1 MLTLSGKK
9 IILGV
14 CGSIAAYKSLL
25 LLRLLVKAGAE
36 VEVIMTESATDFVG
50 PLSFSTLSGKPVK
63 TQIHSDADWQNH
75 VHLGMWA
82 DLMVVVPATAQTIAK
97 MAHGF
102 VDNLLTAVFL
112 SAKCP
117 IMFAPAMDLDMW
129 QNPATKRNIR
139 LLTDSNI
146 QMIPVEDGSLASGL
160 SGLGRL
166 AETEMI
172 FEIINDHFNKQ
183 DTLAGRRILITAGP
197 TLEAIDPVRFI
208 SNHSSGKMGI
218 RIAEECLRRG
228 AKVHL
233 ILGPTNENISES
245 PELSLF
251 RVVSADEMYTEVK
264 SVWEDMT
271 DFILA
276 AAVADYKPVNMSV
289 EKIKKTADQINIE
302 LTKTPDIAAF
312 LGINKKQNQKL
323 VGFALE
329 TTNALEY
336 ATSKLHKKNMD
347 LIVLNTTGEIG
358 VGFGYDTNQIV
369 LIDRNGHQTNFD
381 KKSKKE
387 VATDIVNALL
397 LL

>member
-146 QMIPVEDGSLASGL
+146 QMIPVVDGSLASGL

-312 LGINKKQNQKL
+312 LGINKKQDQKL

-369 LIDRNGHQTNFD
+369 LIDRNGHKTNFD

>member
-25 LLRLLVKAGAE
+25 VLRLLVKAGAE

-63 TQIHSDADWQNH
+63 THIHSDADWQNH

-97 MAHGF
+97 MAHGL

-112 SAKCP
+112 SARCP
-117 IMFAPAMDLDMW
+117 VMIAPAMDLDMW
-129 QNPATKRNIR
+129 QHEATKRNIK
-139 LLTDSNI
+139 LLLESKV
-146 QMIPVEDGSLASGL
+146 QLIPVEDGPLASGL
-160 SGLGRL
+160 SGMGRL
-166 AETEMI
+166 AEPEMI
-172 FEIINDHFNKQ
+172 MEEITKHFKSQ
-183 DTLAGRRILITAGP
+183 QTMAGRRILITAGP
-197 TLEAIDPVRFI
+197 TYEAIDPVRFI

-218 RIAEECLRRG
+218 RIAEACLKRG

-233 ILGPTNENISES
+233 ILGPTKEYISEC
-245 PELSLF
+245 PELALIN
-251 RVVSADEMYTEVK
+251 VTSADEMYAQVLK
-264 SVWEDMT
+264 VWEGMT

-276 AAVADYKPVNMSV
+276 AAVADYKPVHKST
-289 EKIKKTADQINIE
+289 EKIKKSSDQINIE

-312 LGINKKQNQKL
+312 LGLNKKQGQKL

-329 TTNALEY
+329 TTNAIEY
-336 ATSKLHKKNMD
+336 AKSKLHKKNMD

-358 VGFGYDTNQIV
+358 VGFGYDTNQVV
-369 LIDRNGHQTNFD
+369 LMDRNGNQTNFD

-387 VATDIVNALL
+387 VASDIVNALL

>member
-166 AETEMI
+166 AEPEMI

>member
-146 QMIPVEDGSLASGL
+146 QMIPVVDGSLASGL

-166 AETEMI
+166 AEPEMI

-369 LIDRNGHQTNFD
+369 LIDRNGHKTNFD

>member
-312 LGINKKQNQKL
+312 LGINKKQDQKL

>member
-369 LIDRNGHQTNFD
+369 LIDRNGHKTNFD